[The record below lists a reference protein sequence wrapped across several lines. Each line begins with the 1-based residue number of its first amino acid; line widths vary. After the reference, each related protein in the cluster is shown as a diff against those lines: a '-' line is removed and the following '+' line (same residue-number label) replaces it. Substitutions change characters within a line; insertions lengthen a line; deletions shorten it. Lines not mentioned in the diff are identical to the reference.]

1 MIDTG
6 TYSVVDK
13 IAAELAPDTVTV
25 SWDGARLYA
34 THCTRMQSRS
44 LNLKHA
50 PSPDGVFHDA
60 PIDLAVSPD
69 EAYVYITNLHS
80 LAVLD
85 IAANVVK
92 STSVGVLPRA
102 TRLSADGKWAY
113 VLDFDQQT
121 IWALDTADNSVV
133 GTLDVGGH
141 PEAMALGPVANSF
154 MSQTIWMAL
163 SPVIPTAP
171 LKPKAEGR

>member
-1 MIDTG
+1 M
-6 TYSVVDK
+6 
-13 IAAELAPDTVTV
+13 
-25 SWDGARLYA
+25 
-34 THCTRMQSRS
+34 
-44 LNLKHA
+44 NLKHA

-69 EAYVYITNLHS
+69 EAYVYITNRHS

-141 PEAMALGPVANSF
+141 LKRWRSGRWRIPLCHRLSGWHCLRHPNGAAEAQGGGKVMHLALRFFAAS
-154 MSQTIWMAL
+154 TC
-163 SPVIPTAP
+163 
-171 LKPKAEGR
+171 

>member
-1 MIDTG
+1 MPPTD
-6 TYSVVDK
+6 
-13 IAAELAPDTVTV
+13 
-25 SWDGARLYA
+25 
-34 THCTRMQSRS
+34 TRMQSRS

-69 EAYVYITNLHS
+69 EAYAYITNLHS

-141 PEAMALGPVANSF
+141 PEAMALGPVAIPLCHRLSGWHCLRHPNGAAEAQGGGKV
-154 MSQTIWMAL
+154 MHLAL
-163 SPVIPTAP
+163 RFFAASTC
-171 LKPKAEGR
+171 